1 MSNAAISAPP
11 DVPVAVPAL
20 AGDKKHTFSVM
31 IDCTSPAFGDGPLA
45 DRTELAKVLTILVDD
60 IEKMKLVKNGTL
72 VLRDGNGVMIG
83 YAVMQGE

>member
-1 MSNAAISAPP
+1 MTEALAALPQSAP
-11 DVPVAVPAL
+11 A
-20 AGDKKHTFSVM
+20 DKNTFSVM
-31 IDCTSPAFGDGPLA
+31 IDCTSPAFGNGPLA

>member
-1 MSNAAISAPP
+1 MAE
-11 DVPVAVPAL
+11 
-20 AGDKKHTFSVM
+20 TFSVQ
-31 IDCTSPAFGDGPLA
+31 IDCATPAFGDGPIA
-45 DRTELAKVLTILVDD
+45 DRAELAKILTILVDD